1 MNKNHSPV
9 LMMED
14 HELSRILEELAEKYA
29 TQKVLSKCC
38 DLKLPLVY
46 EPKSP
51 VELEEIIDKCRLV
64 VVNFY
69 STNCPYCMVFHRI
82 YEATARR
89 YYGRAVFLRYNVE
102 YDPSTAWNYNVMGTP
117 TTIIFVDRNVSR
129 FIPGYVPLELFEN
142 VLLEEIRKA
151 RC

>member
-1 MNKNHSPV
+1 MNTGHDPV

-14 HELSRILEELAEKYA
+14 HELTRILEKLAEKYMS
-29 TQKVLSKCC
+29 QKVSSKCC
-38 DLKLPLVY
+38 DLKLPVVY

-51 VELEEIIDKCRLV
+51 IELEEIIDRCRLV

-69 STNCPYCMVFHRI
+69 STNCPYCIVFHRI
-82 YEATARR
+82 YNVLAKR

-102 YDPSTAWNYNVMGTP
+102 YDPSIAWNYNVTSTP

-142 VLLEEIRKA
+142 ILLNEIRKTK
-151 RC
+151 C